1 MMVLVETMPEA
12 QQDFSCSRFGQFPSV
27 PRVERRFYLNPR
39 KCVNLIFAFIFQT
52 LLVAPPP
59 QPEIQEP
66 GEPRIT
72 RMTRMMRMTKSKGP
86 RMTRLRARLRRAER
100 EWTRNSIKRKS
111 SALIRVIRGQ
121 ICFSLLFQGGRRCP
135 LARRRSPPR
144 PKAAQR
150 VGYTSPK
157 AFGADIPARPKVER
171 VVLNAVGENE
181 LSSSEKPIHFRR
193 KLARF
198 FSRVPGH

>member
-1 MMVLVETMPEA
+1 MKLCPRRNRISTVRVLVNFP
-12 QQDFSCSRFGQFPSV
+12 RFQERSV
-27 PRVERRFYLNPR
+27 
-39 KCVNLIFAFIFQT
+39 IFTRIRESVSILFLLFFQT
-52 LLVAPPP
+52 LLVARPP

-72 RMTRMMRMTKSKGP
+72 RMTRMMRMTKSRGP

-135 LARRRSPPR
+135 LARRRSPTR

-150 VGYTSPK
+150 VDYNP
-157 AFGADIPARPKVER
+157 R
-171 VVLNAVGENE
+171 N
-181 LSSSEKPIHFRR
+181 LS
-193 KLARF
+193 
-198 FSRVPGH
+198 G